1 MRIITWIVVGAVA
14 VFAANFLLD
23 RSRSRGTD

>member
-14 VFAANFLLD
+14 VFAADFLLGK
-23 RSRSRGTD
+23 SRSRGTA